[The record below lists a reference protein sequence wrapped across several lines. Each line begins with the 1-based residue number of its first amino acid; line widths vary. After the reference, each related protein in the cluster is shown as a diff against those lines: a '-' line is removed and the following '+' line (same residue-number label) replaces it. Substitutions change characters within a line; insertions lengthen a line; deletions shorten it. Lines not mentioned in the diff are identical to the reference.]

1 LTIVTNW
8 PFFRYKEKGPLF
20 WSMKGCEMRMWRS
33 AFVFLALA
41 LIPAPVLA
49 QIIDTEADYAVIM
62 DHETGDI
69 LWSKDGDTPMIPAS
83 MTKMMTA
90 YFVFDLISQGE
101 ITLDTEMVVSE
112 DAWRRGGFPSGTSTM
127 GLRPN
132 ERPTVR
138 ELLQG
143 MIVMSGNDACI
154 VLAQGIAGSEAAF
167 ARQMT
172 DRAQELGLT
181 SVNFV
186 NTTGLEGEGHVVS
199 AADLARLA
207 KLIIDDYPEYY
218 SWYSQAAYTWGEYTQ
233 ANRNP
238 LLGTMDGADGLKTG
252 HLDISGYGLTASA
265 IRNGKRRTI
274 VINGLPSKQARA
286 REAERLMRMAFS
298 AFETRTISA
307 DNQRLAE
314 LDVWMG
320 EVRKVG
326 VKLGESREVTA
337 HKRSFVRGTSE
348 IVHDRLIEAPINEG
362 DQIATLIVT
371 IEGQDPIE
379 LPLLATES
387 VPRLGFMGR
396 AIEGLSRM
404 LEVGA

>member
-1 LTIVTNW
+1 MQIWRNIALGLILAFSPLAVT
-8 PFFRYKEKGPLF
+8 
-20 WSMKGCEMRMWRS
+20 
-33 AFVFLALA
+33 
-41 LIPAPVLA
+41 A
-49 QIIDTEADYAVIM
+49 QIIETDADYAVIM
-62 DHETGDI
+62 DHETGEI
-69 LWSKDGDTPMIPAS
+69 LWSKDGDVPMVPAS

-90 YFVFDLISQGE
+90 YFVFDLITEGE
-101 ITLDTEMVVSE
+101 LTLDTQIEVSE

-127 GLRPN
+127 GLRPK
-132 ERPTVR
+132 ERPTVL

-154 VLAQGIAGSEAAF
+154 ALAQGVAGSEEAF

-172 DRAQELGLT
+172 ERAHELGLS

-199 AADLARLA
+199 AHDLAKLA
-207 KLIIDDYPEYY
+207 KLIIDDYPQYY
-218 SWYSQAAYTWGEYTQ
+218 QWYSQDSYTWGGYTQ

-265 IRNGKRRTI
+265 VRDGDRRTI

-286 REAERLMRMAFS
+286 QEAERLMRMAFS
-298 AFETRTISA
+298 AFETRTIEGGEA
-307 DNQRLAE
+307 RIAE

-320 EVRKVG
+320 EARKVG
-326 VKLGESREVTA
+326 VQLEGSTNVTA
-337 HKRSFVRGTSE
+337 HKRAFSKGTSE
-348 IVHDRLIEAPINEG
+348 IVHDRLIEAPISIG
-362 DQIATLIVT
+362 DEIATLIVT
-371 IEGQDPIE
+371 IEGKDPIE
-379 LPLLATES
+379 LPLLATEN
-387 VPRLGFMGR
+387 VARLGFMGR

-404 LEVGA
+404 LDGGA

>member
-1 LTIVTNW
+1 
-8 PFFRYKEKGPLF
+8 
-20 WSMKGCEMRMWRS
+20 MRIWQS
-33 AFVFLALA
+33 AMIGLALTF
-41 LIPAPVLA
+41 APISA
-49 QIIDTEADYAVIM
+49 AGQIIDTEADYAVIM
-62 DHETGDI
+62 DHESGDI
-69 LWSKDGDTPMIPAS
+69 LWSKEGDTPMIPAS

-127 GLRPN
+127 GLRPK

-154 VLAQGIAGSEAAF
+154 VLAQGIAGSEEAF

-172 DRAQELGLT
+172 ERAHELGLS

-186 NTTGLEGEGHVVS
+186 NTTGLEGDGHVVS

-207 KLIIDDYPEYY
+207 RLIIEDYPEYY
-218 SWYSQAAYTWGEYTQ
+218 GWYSQASYTWGEYTQ

-265 IRNGKRRTI
+265 VRDGKRRTI
-274 VINGLPSKQARA
+274 VINGVPSKQARA

-298 AFETRTISA
+298 AFETRTIAA

-320 EVRKVG
+320 EARKVG
-326 VKLGESREVTA
+326 VKLAESRDVTA

-348 IVHDRLIEAPINEG
+348 IVHDRLIEAPIAEG

-387 VPRLGFMGR
+387 VARLGFMGR
-396 AIEGLSRM
+396 AVEGLSRM
-404 LEVGA
+404 LEGGA

>member
-1 LTIVTNW
+1 
-8 PFFRYKEKGPLF
+8 
-20 WSMKGCEMRMWRS
+20 MRMWRS

-41 LIPAPVLA
+41 LIPAPILA

-62 DHETGDI
+62 DHETGEI
-69 LWSKDGDTPMIPAS
+69 LWSKDGETPMIPAS

-101 ITLDTEMVVSE
+101 ITLDTQMVVSE

-127 GLRPN
+127 GLRPK

-186 NTTGLEGEGHVVS
+186 NTTGLEGDGHVVS

-218 SWYSQAAYTWGEYTQ
+218 GWYSQAAYTWGEYTQ

-265 IRNGKRRTI
+265 VRDGKRRTI

-298 AFETRTISA
+298 AFETRTITA

-320 EVRKVG
+320 EARKVG
-326 VKLGESREVTA
+326 VKLAESRDVTA

-348 IVHDRLIEAPINEG
+348 IVHDRLIEAPITEG

-371 IEGQDPIE
+371 IEGQEPIE

-387 VPRLGFMGR
+387 VARLGFMGR

-404 LEVGA
+404 LEGGA

>member
-1 LTIVTNW
+1 MQMSRIGLV
-8 PFFRYKEKGPLF
+8 
-20 WSMKGCEMRMWRS
+20 
-33 AFVFLALA
+33 LALF
-41 LIPAPVLA
+41 VLLPFAGRA
-49 QIIDTEADYAVIM
+49 QIIETDADFAVIM
-62 DHETGDI
+62 DHETGEI
-69 LWSKDGDTPMIPAS
+69 LWSKNGDTPMVPAS

-90 YFVFDLISQGE
+90 YFTFDLIDQGE
-101 ITLDTEMVVSE
+101 ITLDTQMTVSD

-127 GLRPN
+127 GLSPK

-154 VLAQGIAGSEAAF
+154 VLAQGVAGSEEAF

-172 DRAQELGLT
+172 ERAHELGLST
-181 SVNFV
+181 VNFV

-207 KLIIDDYPEYY
+207 KMIIDDYPQYY
-218 SWYSQAAYTWGEYTQ
+218 QWYSQESYTWGQYTQ

-252 HLDISGYGLTASA
+252 HLDEAGYGLTASA
-265 IRNGKRRTI
+265 IRDGKRRTI

-286 REAERLMRMAFS
+286 QEAERLMRMAFS
-298 AFETRTISA
+298 AFDTREILA
-307 DNQRLAE
+307 DGERLAE

-320 EVRKVG
+320 EARKVG
-326 VKLGESREVTA
+326 VRLGEPVSVTA
-337 HKRSFVRGTSE
+337 HRRAFAKGKSE
-348 IVHDRLIEAPINEG
+348 IVHDRLIEAPIAAG

-371 IEGQDPIE
+371 IEGKDPIE

-387 VPRLGFMGR
+387 VGRLGFIGR
-396 AIEGLSRM
+396 AVEGLSRM
-404 LEVGA
+404 MEGGA